1 MSNLN
6 IGGQIEFESIGEGA
20 KQVLLDLF
28 YPVNTL
34 YLTDDEN
41 FNPNSAWGGTWEQLD
56 GGYALMT
63 TKKNYPYEWSNA
75 AMDFIPNM
83 NKEKVY
89 EMSTHHADSHIPGTN
104 VEGGL
109 PNITG
114 NITRNGSSGDY
125 GMLWREQNNYQ
136 IKSSGGIVAT
146 RVYGGT
152 VAGGNASVGGYE
164 LSLDASKCA
173 TAYGLYQKAAGRGG
187 SVIPDHHATIVWKRI
202 A

>member
-1 MSNLN
+1 MLNQNLTPKDASFHSLDAKVL
-6 IGGQIEFESIGEGA
+6 GGRL
-20 KQVLLDLF
+20 KQALLDLF

-75 AMDFIPNM
+75 AMDLIPNM

-89 EMSTHHADSHIPGTN
+89 EMSTYHADSHIPGTN
-104 VEGGL
+104 VEGGI

-114 NITRNGSSGDY
+114 TFRAAGYENSDGVSGAI
-125 GMLWREQNNYQ
+125 RKTNY
-136 IKSSGGIVAT
+136 SNLTLVTSGGSRLQAIT
-146 RVYGGT
+146 F
-152 VAGGNASVGGYE
+152 
-164 LSLDASKCA
+164 DASRCA
-173 TAYGLYQKAAGRGG
+173 TAYGLYQKAVGENGR
-187 SVIPDHHATIVWKRI
+187 VIPDHHATIVWKRI

>member
-56 GGYALMT
+56 GGYSLMT

-104 VEGGL
+104 VEGGI

-114 NITRNGSSGDY
+114 TTPMLNSLWNYVDATDFNKEFSGAIYSYIATSNGPGPTGSNKCQTRFGF
-125 GMLWREQNNYQ
+125 
-136 IKSSGGIVAT
+136 A
-146 RVYGGT
+146 
-152 VAGGNASVGGYE
+152 ASR
-164 LSLDASKCA
+164 CA
-173 TAYGLYQKAAGRGG
+173 TAYGLYQSAASKNGR
-187 SVIPDHHATIVWKRI
+187 VIPDHHATIVWKRI

>member
-63 TKKNYPYEWSNA
+63 TKKNYPYEWSDA

-104 VEGGL
+104 VGGGL

-114 NITRNGSSGDY
+114 SFHYHASVNESSGAPVS
-125 GMLWREQNNYQ
+125 GAFYQ
-136 IKSSGGIVAT
+136 VALNDGQAVFGDDGNSSS
-146 RVYGGT
+146 Y
-152 VAGGNASVGGYE
+152 SF
-164 LSLDASKCA
+164 DASRCA
-173 TAYGLYQKAAGRGG
+173 TVYGLYQSGAGIGG
-187 SVIPDHHATIVWKRI
+187 NVIPDHHATIVWKRI

>member
-1 MSNLN
+1 M
-6 IGGQIEFESIGEGA
+6 

-75 AMDFIPNM
+75 AMDYIPNE

-89 EMSTHHADSHIPGTN
+89 EMSTYHADSHIPGTN
-104 VEGGL
+104 AEGGI

-114 NITRNGSSGDY
+114 KTTDVIYYNRVIRGEGAFA
-125 GMLWREQNNYQ
+125 
-136 IKSSGGIVAT
+136 IKSNAEYWDSNTGGSYVGRRAT
-146 RVYGGT
+146 LNFAASRCARV
-152 VAGGNASVGGYE
+152 
-164 LSLDASKCA
+164 
-173 TAYGLYQKAAGRGG
+173 YGLYQSPAGGG
-187 SVIPDHHATIVWKRI
+187 GRVIPDHHATIVWKRI